1 MKRKSYVVFSM
12 LIISLLFVI
21 VGCGGGDAANQDN
34 GNNTAAG
41 DSSANKGSSDSS
53 SDKTI
58 IFGRGADSVQLDPS
72 KVTDGESIY
81 VTNQIYD
88 TLVRYKQ
95 ENTEVQPALATDWK
109 TSDDGK
115 VWTFHLKKDVK
126 FHDGTDFNADAVVY
140 NFKRWTTSADF
151 VYYGYMFGASK
162 DNMKGIIQNVEA
174 TDDDTVKFTLSE
186 PNAPFLQTLAMP
198 PFGIASP
205 TAVKKYGDDYFK
217 NPVGTGPFV
226 FDSWDKD
233 DKIVLHKNKDY
244 FGQVADADQVIFRV
258 IPDNGARFMEL
269 QAGTIN
275 MMDGM
280 NPEDMQKVKDDNN
293 LQIVNR
299 PSMNVGYMA
308 MNTSKKGPMAN
319 TKVRQAINMAIDK
332 KKLMTLYQGIGQEA
346 KNPMPPSLWGYNDE
360 IKDYSYN
367 VDQAKKLLAEA
378 GYGKGF
384 TMNLYTM
391 TNPRPYMPQPKL
403 TAEAIQ
409 QMLKD
414 VNIKV
419 NIVENDWDTHLTKT
433 EEGAHDAALMG
444 WTGDN
449 GDPDN
454 FLYVLLDKDNAK
466 KGSAGN
472 IAFYKNDQ
480 VHKLL
485 KKAQITMDQGTR
497 TDIYKQVQEII
508 HDDAPWVPIAYTTP
522 PMAISKTISGY
533 VPHAT
538 GSEPFN
544 YIKFK

>member
-1 MKRKSYVVFSM
+1 MKRKQYVM
-12 LIISLLFVI
+12 ILALIMSLLLI
-21 VGCGGGDAANQDN
+21 ATGCSSGKDAATQDN
-34 GNNTAAG
+34 GNGGTTAADNSKSNG
-41 DSSANKGSSDSS
+41 NK
-53 SDKTI
+53 TLV
-58 IFGRGADSVQLDPS
+58 FGRGADSVQLDPS
-72 KVTDGESIY
+72 KVTDGESMY

-95 ENTEVQPALATDWK
+95 ENTEVKPALATDWQ

-115 VWTFHLKKDVK
+115 VWTFHLRKAVK

-140 NFKRWTTSADF
+140 NFKRWTKSADF

-162 DNMKGIIQNVEA
+162 DNMKGIISDVEA
-174 TDDDTVKFTLSE
+174 ADDYTVKFTLSE

-205 TAVKKYGDDYFK
+205 TAIKKYGDNYFK
-217 NPVGTGPFV
+217 HPVGTGPFI
-226 FDSWDKD
+226 FDSWVKD
-233 DKIVLHKNKDY
+233 DKITLHKNKEY
-244 FGQVADADQVIFRV
+244 FGQVADVDKVIFRV
-258 IPDNGARFMEL
+258 IPDNSARFMEL
-269 QAGTIN
+269 QAGTIDV
-275 MMDGM
+275 MDGL
-280 NPEDMQKVKDDNN
+280 NPEDMQKVTDDSN
-293 LQIVNR
+293 LKIVSR
-299 PSMNVGYMA
+299 PSMNVAYMA
-308 MNTSKKGPMAN
+308 MNTSKKGPMSN
-319 TKVRQAINMAIDK
+319 KKVRQAINMAIDK
-332 KKLMTLYQGIGQEA
+332 KKLMSLYQGIGKEA
-346 KNPMPPSLWGYNDE
+346 KNPMPPSLWGYNDDV
-360 IKDYSYN
+360 KDYSYN
-367 VDQAKKLLAEA
+367 VEEAKKLLAEA
-378 GYGKGF
+378 GYGDGF

-419 NIVENDWDTHLTKT
+419 NIVENDWDTHLAKT
-433 EEGAHDAALMG
+433 EDGEHDAALMG

-480 VHKLL
+480 VHDLL
-485 KKAQITMDQGTR
+485 KKGQITMDQNDR
-497 TDIYKQVQEII
+497 TEIYKQVQEIV
-508 HDDAPWVPIAYTTP
+508 HNDAPWVPIAYTTP
-522 PMAISKTISGY
+522 PMAVNKKVMDY
-533 VPHAT
+533 VPHPT

-544 YIKFK
+544 YIKLK